1 MFCPNCGTE
10 LDNGAEF
17 CSGCGKP
24 LSRVMR
30 ARMNAGDDIPNAK
43 KGMSLGRAIWETAK
57 NGAKLFL
64 LIVAATLI
72 IAAVIGVVV
81 WKVEYSGDPG
91 PFNGAKVKKQ
101 TIWEAEGLKVDTV
114 KLEHPVYGYDALV
127 LKVKNGSGRDLAIK
141 SVSFAINGGS
151 VMSELEQTVPFG
163 ETQKINLEFENYAD
177 YLGVDTPGVFTFEL
191 EAEEPATGD
200 EVLRSDILTVR
211 TTKAEN
217 MQTASFRGYFDKY
230 KELFEESG
238 IKVGSYG
245 YLLSPIGPGFG
256 IDNTTGNSV
265 EVTIT
270 VDRISGREVQPDG
283 QHYRKS
289 AVIQSGTIGNC
300 FVWADFEQLKAM
312 DGDGNG
318 EIFPVHNF
326 SGTCEITNAYDGS
339 VIASVPFTYSD

>member
-1 MFCPNCGTE
+1 MDFAANE
-10 LDNGAEF
+10 
-17 CSGCGKP
+17 
-24 LSRVMR
+24 
-30 ARMNAGDDIPNAK
+30 ARRQTQ
-43 KGMSLGRAIWETAK
+43 KGMSLGRALWETAK

-101 TIWEAEGLKVDTV
+101 TVWEADGLKVDTV
-114 KLEHPVYGYDALV
+114 KLEHPVYGHDALV

-141 SVSFAINGGS
+141 SVSFAMNGGS
-151 VMSELEQTVPFG
+151 LMSVLDQTVAAG
-163 ETQKINLEFENYAD
+163 ETRKVNLEFENYAD
-177 YLGVDTPGVFTFEL
+177 YLGVDTPGIFTFEL
-191 EAEEPATGD
+191 EADDPATGD
-200 EVLRSDILTVR
+200 EILRSGILTVR

-217 MQTASFRGYFDKY
+217 MQTASFKGYFDKY
-230 KELFEESG
+230 TELFEESG

-256 IDNTTGNSV
+256 IDNTTDRPV

-270 VDRISGREVQPDG
+270 VDEISSRGVTPDG

-289 AVIQSGTIGNC
+289 AVIQAGTIGNC
-300 FVWADFEQLKAM
+300 FVWADFEELRAM
-312 DGDGNG
+312 DGDGQG
-318 EIFPVHNF
+318 EIFPVH
-326 SGTCEITNAYDGS
+326 
-339 VIASVPFTYSD
+339 